1 MNFGQSVGPPSEV
14 ETGDGVN
21 QFKVIRGRETVG
33 EGQRKVSAMREEQ
46 KLGSRFMFPRLLESQ
61 GALAELMSCRQ
72 LIFCYGEIN
81 TQC

>member
-1 MNFGQSVGPPSEV
+1 MDFGKSVGPLSKV
-14 ETGDGVN
+14 KTGDGVN
-21 QFKVIRGRETVG
+21 QLKVIRGSETVG
-33 EGQRKVSAMREEQ
+33 VGQRKVSAMREEQ
-46 KLGSRFMFPRLLESQ
+46 KLGSRFMFPRLHEPQ